1 MIDYDQIL
9 IESSRV
15 HRDRLNAAFVHGE
28 QADRR
33 PVNNN
38 LRRLMGSVILGA
50 VVCAVCLGT
59 GFVLNILQ
67 TQKETAA
74 LTSFRQAIA
83 SNPIPEGD
91 GLVRDEST
99 GYLFDT
105 NTQRLIDP
113 RTGFVVDPVTGL
125 ATDKQG
131 RTVDPRTGWFVDPAT
146 GNYTDP
152 NSGITID
159 PETLQVVD
167 PAAADPATDESKR

>member
-15 HRDRLNAAFVHGE
+15 HRDRLTAAFVHGE

-50 VVCAVCLGT
+50 VICAVCLGT
-59 GFVLNILQ
+59 GFVLNILH

-74 LTSFRQAIA
+74 LASFQQAIA

-91 GLVRDEST
+91 GLVRDESS
-99 GYLFDT
+99 GYLLDT
-105 NTQRLIDP
+105 STQQLIDP
-113 RTGFVVDPVTGL
+113 RTGFVIDPTTGL
-125 ATDKQG
+125 ATDRQG
-131 RTVDPRTGWFVDPAT
+131 RTVDPRTGWLVDVAT

-152 NSGITID
+152 KTGIAID

-167 PAAADPATDESKR
+167 PTKDESKR